1 MNNSPAQCDPW
12 CDVHWILED
21 DVVEITDSA
30 EAADAAEEGG
40 EVLEFWDQ
48 QLPASG
54 ALFPRLVSTLRLSQV
69 PSECYL
75 SPRNDRALLTADCAG
90 HGRGQLH
97 RLLRQ
102 LRQRARG
109 ASV

>member
-1 MNNSPAQCDPW
+1 M
-12 CDVHWILED
+12 
-21 DVVEITDSA
+21 VEITDSA
-30 EAADAAEEGG
+30 EALDAAEEGG

-75 SPRNDRALLTADCAG
+75 SPLNDRALLTADCAG

-109 ASV
+109 ASGQHYNRQRSM

>member
-1 MNNSPAQCDPW
+1 M
-12 CDVHWILED
+12 
-21 DVVEITDSA
+21 EITDSA
-30 EAADAAEEGG
+30 EAADAADEDG

-69 PSECYL
+69 PSECCYL
-75 SPRNDRALLTADCAG
+75 PQRNDRALLTADCAG

-109 ASV
+109 ASVQHHNRQCSM